1 MFLGTEWR
9 KGVGPAKHGQ
19 GRWARGWEKK
29 AMPPSVVP
37 CEAVE
42 EKGDG

>member
-19 GRWARGWEKK
+19 GQWARGWEKK
-29 AMPPSVVP
+29 AMPPGP
-37 CEAVE
+37 GLMAV
-42 EKGDG
+42 